1 MFECDLPSPVQ
12 VTQTEE
18 QVCPLPGS
26 PPGSQAD
33 VGEQLIAVQQ
43 SGTFGTFTIS
53 WICLQFE
60 GDQSNPY
67 PLSSVSSMLKTR
79 LTYLWTLPCTHSN
92 DSINKSEGKYQW
104 ENVSVNIFHL
114 FLGQHPMVA
123 LLNLYS

>member
-79 LTYLWTLPCTHSN
+79 LTYLWTLPCTL
-92 DSINKSEGKYQW
+92 K
-104 ENVSVNIFHL
+104 
-114 FLGQHPMVA
+114 
-123 LLNLYS
+123 